1 MFLRVF
7 GFVISGVVSLI
18 IYFEVSNIKFSSD
31 QTNKDRLLLDLV
43 SLVLDKL
50 HYDPQIVN
58 DDFSKDVFDDF
69 IKAVD
74 SQKRF
79 LLKSDLELFSKYEYL
94 IDDQIKSAD
103 IEFFNIVYQTLISRI
118 DEVEGFYNDILNT
131 PYDFNIDEKINLDY
145 NDLDYAN
152 DINDLNAEFDG
163 KRQSLIQSIGE
174 NIQLRRLVTLEVPSN
189 GCIGS
194 YLHSDGRLAAMVS
207 IDKDNKELA
216 KDLAMHVSATNP
228 SCLRSEDID
237 PELLERER
245 AIFLAQAKDSGKD
258 ASIME
263 KMVEGKVKR
272 FLSEVTLLSQSFVKD
287 PDKSIEDLL
296 NDNNASIISFARF
309 KVGEGIEIEVKDF
322 ATEVAEQLK
331 Q

>member
-1 MFLRVF
+1 MSISASQVKELREM
-7 GFVISGVVSLI
+7 SGVGMMECKKALVETDGDLQ
-18 IYFEVSNIKFSSD
+18 KA
-31 QTNKDRLLLDLV
+31 LDLLRANSSLKAEKKASRV
-43 SLVLDKL
+43 AADGAVKIADNSAYTSLVE
-50 HYDPQIVN
+50 IN
-58 DDFSKDVFDDF
+58 SETDFAAK
-69 IKAVD
+69 D
-74 SQKRF
+74 SQFKDF
-79 LLKSDLELFSKYEYL
+79 AIEVANYL
-94 IDDQIKSAD
+94 SNNQ
-103 IEFFNIVYQTLISRI
+103 V
-118 DEVEGFYNDILNT
+118 
-131 PYDFNIDEKINLDY
+131 
-145 NDLDYAN
+145 N

-194 YLHSDGRLAAMVS
+194 YVHSDGRLAAMVS

-245 AIFLAQAKDSGKD
+245 AIFLAQANDSGKD

-272 FLSEVTLLSQSFVKD
+272 FLSEVTLLSQGFVKD

-322 ATEVAEQLK
+322 ATEVAEQL
-331 Q
+331 QQ